1 MPEKRENLATVG
13 TETFKLEQDK
23 ERVII
28 NIQEDKNHV
37 LLSDMEMKSVP
48 SGNPVSDFINKANA
62 FLVKNSTIKTQDKST
77 FFHLLSVMV
86 ASGIPMVKS
95 LKSLVMQSEE
105 SLKLKLV
112 LESIVEAVESGES
125 LSEAMQMHR
134 DVFNEQEIGMIESGE
149 ASGQLAGV
157 LENLAKDTQK
167 AYEIKSKVK
176 SALMYPSVLFG
187 LLIAVVAAM
196 MIFVVPKL
204 SQLFASM
211 GEDLPAITKAVVAI
225 SNFFV
230 NQTTAILLIVLVGA
244 LFIIFFKK
252 TDIGRLFFDKVKITM
267 PVFGPLF
274 KKAYLSRFARSLSN
288 LLDSNVSIIRT
299 MEITAN
305 SIGNEVYRRRI
316 MLAIE
321 DIKQGIPLA
330 ENLSESPLFPPMLV
344 SMIQVGE
351 ETAQMDTITAQV
363 AEFYEN
369 EVDTAVAGISKIIEP
384 IVLIAIG
391 LTVGA
396 IVAAIMLPIMKLS
409 NLAGTL

>member
-1 MPEKRENLATVG
+1 
-13 TETFKLEQDK
+13 
-23 ERVII
+23 
-28 NIQEDKNHV
+28 
-37 LLSDMEMKSVP
+37 
-48 SGNPVSDFINKANA
+48 
-62 FLVKNSTIKTQDKST
+62 
-77 FFHLLSVMV
+77 
-86 ASGIPMVKS
+86 
-95 LKSLVMQSEE
+95 
-105 SLKLKLV
+105 
-112 LESIVEAVESGES
+112 
-125 LSEAMQMHR
+125 
-134 DVFNEQEIGMIESGE
+134 
-149 ASGQLAGV
+149 
-157 LENLAKDTQK
+157 
-167 AYEIKSKVK
+167 
-176 SALMYPSVLFG
+176 
-187 LLIAVVAAM
+187 
-196 MIFVVPKL
+196 
-204 SQLFASM
+204 
-211 GEDLPAITKAVVAI
+211 
-225 SNFFV
+225 
-230 NQTTAILLIVLVGA
+230 
-244 LFIIFFKK
+244 
-252 TDIGRLFFDKVKITM
+252 
-267 PVFGPLF
+267 
-274 KKAYLSRFARSLSN
+274 
-288 LLDSNVSIIRT
+288 